1 MSSIHVDFG
10 LFSKAPLYELAY
22 DARHV
27 LSLFK
32 VKKFQNTSKAIKVKN
47 ESVHG
52 NNPVPVTK
60 QNESK
65 INLLSPITNH
75 LYNLLDKDELV
86 FQVYFDNSL
95 SQATMCP
102 QGLNKALAV
111 LSEQTRHS
119 SIYKTK
125 QCTIKYSIGTK
136 PFQYLRVWV
145 EAIARLPIGTIPTVF
160 CRKGVNNWGAPSPD
174 IWKSLRRNP
183 TFSTTS
189 YVCRR
194 IRKFDKT
201 NQPIKEGRNVQD
213 CTQ

>member
-1 MSSIHVDFG
+1 MSSIHVDFD
-10 LFSKAPLYELAY
+10 LFSTAPLYELAY

-47 ESVHG
+47 ESVHW
-52 NNPVPVTK
+52 NNSPSHKTKWK
-60 QNESK
+60 QNK
-65 INLLSPITNH
+65 PLVPHYKPLVQFTGQRWT
-75 LYNLLDKDELV
+75 DVLV

-119 SIYKTK
+119 SIYKTN

-160 CRKGVNNWGAPSPD
+160 YRKGVNNWGEPSPD
-174 IWKSLRRNP
+174 IWKSPRRNP

-201 NQPIKEGRNVQD
+201 NQPINQRR
-213 CTQ
+213 